1 MLRRFALA
9 TSIATY
15 VLLLVGG
22 LVHGTGSSLA
32 CPDWP
37 LCHGQFFPA
46 MNHGV
51 EYEHSHRL
59 AAGTVAVMTLVLSVL
74 IFRDKRARSLR
85 PLAIAAPIMVLLQ
98 AVLGGLTVIFKL
110 PRFITLSHLTLSMC
124 FFAVTIVI
132 ALRARAIDAAAP
144 TSERSPGGA
153 HGYGDESASRL
164 VDART
169 LAGVTF
175 VAILG
180 QILLGGLVRHSMAGL
195 ACTTFPSCFGAYWP
209 PASPSAMSER
219 IHMLHRI
226 WGTIVGCL
234 VMATSWVVA
243 ARAKQLAA
251 SGFAPAR
258 TIRQLAMAAPI
269 LVLLQITLG
278 VLSVTTLLHLPVVEA
293 HLGVGALLLGSFVA
307 MWTLLPAPSG
317 ARPTVATET
326 GAVAV

>member
-9 TSIATY
+9 TSVATY

-59 AAGTVAVMTLVLSVL
+59 AAGTVAVMTMILAVL
-74 IFRDKRARSLR
+74 IFREPKARSLR
-85 PLAIAAPIMVLLQ
+85 PLAIAAPIMVLAQ
-98 AVLGGLTVIFKL
+98 AVLGGLTVLLKL

-124 FFAVTIVI
+124 FFAVTIII
-132 ALRARAIDAAAP
+132 AIRARALDGEDAAP
-144 TSERSPGGA
+144 VSVGGA
-153 HGYGDESASRL
+153 SFDPRPL
-164 VDART
+164 VG
-169 LAGVTF
+169 LTF

-195 ACTTFPSCFGAYWP
+195 ACTTFPFCFGSVWP
-209 PASPSAMSER
+209 PDSPSAMSER

-226 WGTIVGCL
+226 WGSIVGCL
-234 VMATSWVVA
+234 VFATSWYAA
-243 ARAKQLAA
+243 ARAKKLEAD
-251 SGFAPAR
+251 GFAAAR
-258 TIRQLAMAAPI
+258 ALRQLAIAAPI
-269 LVLLQITLG
+269 LVLVQIGLG

-307 MWTLLPAPSG
+307 MWTLLPAQ
-317 ARPTVATET
+317 RPLPTTASPT
-326 GAVAV
+326 GAVTA

>member
-1 MLRRFALA
+1 MLHRFAQA
-9 TSIATY
+9 TCIATY
-15 VLLLVGG
+15 LLLLVGG

-59 AAGTVAVMTLVLSVL
+59 AAGTVALMTMVLAGWLFV
-74 IFRDKRARSLR
+74 DKRFKSLR
-85 PLAIAAPIMVLLQ
+85 PLAVAAPIMVLAQ

-132 ALRARAIDAAAP
+132 AIRTRTPDRAAVPPSANET
-144 TSERSPGGA
+144 TSP
-153 HGYGDESASRL
+153 DPRL
-164 VDART
+164 
-169 LAGVTF
+169 LAGAT
-175 VAILG
+175 ALLILS

-195 ACTTFPSCFGAYWP
+195 ACTTFPFCFGHVWP
-209 PASPSAMSER
+209 PDSPSAMSER

-226 WGTIVGCL
+226 WGGVVGCA
-234 VMATSWVVA
+234 VMATAWFVA
-243 ARAKQLAA
+243 ARAKKLAA
-251 SGFAPAR
+251 EPAAGPEVR
-258 TIRQLAMAAPI
+258 WLRRLAIAAPI
-269 LVLLQITLG
+269 LVLIQITLG

-293 HLGVGALLLGSFVA
+293 HLGVGALLLGTFVA
-307 MWTLLPAPSG
+307 IWTLLPAPPALPSS
-317 ARPTVATET
+317 ATT
-326 GAVAV
+326 PGAVTA